1 MVWRQAVALP
11 FPFIVLLI
19 GRPALLQKVPKAT
32 AHLVT
37 LASLSVSY
45 AVHRAAQGET
55 ADLVLLSCIIPRDS
69 VPTGE
74 PILVGVHLPG

>member
-1 MVWRQAVALP
+1 MVWRQTVALQLL
-11 FPFIVLLI
+11 FVVLLI

-45 AVHRAAQGET
+45 AVCRAAQGEA
-55 ADLVLLSCIIPRDS
+55 ADLVLLSIIIPRDS
-69 VPTGE
+69 VITGP